1 MGVGV
6 NYPALRESHIEKEGF
21 RKKNIVK
28 EEFNINNIVRENVK
42 GLKPYSSARDEYV
55 SDGTQMIFLDANE
68 NPFNN
73 GVNRYPDPQ
82 QRDLKAVLSEQ
93 KGVKVKNMFLG
104 NGSDEVLDLI
114 FRAFCEPN
122 RDNIISLP
130 PTYGMYKVLS
140 GINAVE
146 NREVLLT
153 KDFELDVEGIL
164 SAVDENSKIV
174 FICSPN
180 NPTGNSFGEMAI
192 LRLLN
197 EFAGLIVIDEAYID
211 FSTKESWLKRLSEFQ
226 NLIIT
231 QTLSKAY
238 GMAGIRL
245 GMCFA
250 SQEIISILNKIKPPY
265 NVNELTQK
273 RALEQVPKIKS
284 LKSEVAEIL
293 KQKGTLLKILNQIDF
308 IQKIYPSDANFVLVK
323 VDNANKR
330 YSQLLEKGIVIR
342 NRTTQSLCENSL
354 RFTIGT
360 NAENL
365 KLISALTEI
374 A

>member
-1 MGVGV
+1 M
-6 NYPALRESHIEKEGF
+6 S
-21 RKKNIVK
+21 
-28 EEFNINNIVRENVK
+28 EFNINNIIRENVK

-68 NPFNN
+68 NPFDN

-82 QRDLKAVLSEQ
+82 QRGLKAVLSEQ
-93 KGVKVKNMFLG
+93 KGVSVNNILLG

-122 RDNIISLP
+122 KDNIISLP

-140 GINAVE
+140 GVNAVE
-146 NREVLLT
+146 NREVQLT

-164 SAVDENSKIV
+164 GTVDKNSKII

-180 NPTGNSFGEMAI
+180 NPTGNSFDEMAI

-211 FSTKESWLKRLSEFQ
+211 FSAKKSWLKRLGEFP

-245 GMCFA
+245 GLCFA
-250 SQEIISILNKIKPPY
+250 SQEIIAILNKIKPPY
-265 NVNELTQK
+265 NVNQLSQK
-273 RALEQVPKIKS
+273 RALEQVSNIES
-284 LKSEVAEIL
+284 LKLEVAEIL
-293 KQKGTLLKILNQIDF
+293 KQKATLLKALNDINF
-308 IQKIYPSDANFVLVK
+308 IHKIYPSDANFVLVK

-342 NRTTQSLCENSL
+342 NRTTQPLCENSL

-360 NAENL
+360 KVENE
-365 KLISALTEI
+365 KLIRVLKELA
-374 A
+374 